1 MRLKA
6 IKSRT
11 PRHHQHWNWIQIA
24 SDIFII
30 RQIEIKV
37 KEEEGGGEDDDDD
50 EGLESLRMVI
60 IDEIYSR
67 L

>member
-1 MRLKA
+1 M
-6 IKSRT
+6 
-11 PRHHQHWNWIQIA
+11 
-24 SDIFII
+24 
-30 RQIEIKV
+30 